1 MADTSDR
8 TTQDYADGWWL
19 SGDGLSLHYRDY
31 AGVAERAPLLCVPG
45 LTRNARDFDALAERL
60 AGTRRIIVAELRGR
74 GQSAYAK
81 DAMTYLPPVYL
92 QDLLALLASLG
103 NPRVVMIGT
112 SLGGLLAM
120 MLAVAARPLLAGVL
134 LNDIGPVLEPAGL
147 RRIRSYVGRGTS
159 WPTWLH
165 AARAIAETH
174 GDAYPDYDLADWTAM
189 AHRLCRLTEQG
200 RIVTDYDV
208 RVAEPFRIDPGD
220 ATVDLWPALL
230 ALAGMPSLLVHGAL
244 SDILS
249 AGTAAEMA
257 RRLPDMELVT
267 LPRIGHAPTLDE
279 PESAAAID
287 RLLLRIDR
295 L

>member
-1 MADTSDR
+1 
-8 TTQDYADGWWL
+8 
-19 SGDGLSLHYRDY
+19 
-31 AGVAERAPLLCVPG
+31 LLCVPG
-45 LTRNARDFDALAERL
+45 LTRNARDFDALTERL

-92 QDLLALLASLG
+92 QDLLALMARLG

-147 RRIRSYVGRGTS
+147 RRIRSYVGHGTN

-174 GDAYPDYDLADWTAM
+174 GDAYPDYQLADWTAM

-200 RIVTDYDV
+200 RIVADYDV
-208 RVAEPFRIDPGD
+208 RVAEPFRIDAGN
-220 ATVDLWPALL
+220 ATATLWPTLM
-230 ALAGMPSLLVHGAL
+230 ALAGMPSLLVRGAL
-244 SDILS
+244 SDIVS
-249 AGTAAEMA
+249 VATATEMT
-257 RRLPDMELVT
+257 RLLPDMDLVT
-267 LPRIGHAPTLDE
+267 VPRIGHAPTLAE

-287 RLLLRIDR
+287 RLLRRIDDA
-295 L
+295 